1 MQILQHR
8 AQGRANEATL
18 FCVTFEVLT
27 ISAPNSAQINVISF
41 LALRRRKVPLNR
53 VPTGQRKLE
62 KVREF
67 EWSRKVRKRS
77 WKNIF
82 WKCQGKVRENE
93 KLVPPDVRFL
103 G

>member
-1 MQILQHR
+1 MFVL
-8 AQGRANEATL
+8 ATCDKYWL
-18 FCVTFEVLT
+18 RFIDTGFVCAVYVTVTFAMDF
-27 ISAPNSAQINVISF
+27 S
-41 LALRRRKVPLNR
+41 R

-67 EWSRKVRKRS
+67 EWSGKGQRK
-77 WKNIF
+77 IF
-82 WKCQGKVRENE
+82 FRKVRENE